1 MEFFIATRF
10 SNGNFFF
17 PTEIRI
23 DDNTI
28 TIVKPGLISAMEKTM
43 PLNKIS
49 SVKVYSPIFG
59 FSKIE
64 VSAYGLDRFILD
76 GFLRRDAEEVKRLLD
91 KSLQTK

>member
-28 TIVKPGLISAMEKTM
+28 TIVKPGLISGMEKTM

-49 SVKVYSPIFG
+49 SAKVFSPIFG

-64 VSAYGLDRFILD
+64 ISAYGLDRFIVEGL
-76 GFLRRDAEEVKRLLD
+76 LRRDAEEIKRLLD
-91 KSLQTK
+91 KTFQTK